1 MCAAAAEGGHLEC
14 LKYAHENGSPWNERT
29 CVAAAECGR
38 LECLKYLHENGC
50 EWHEDACAAAA
61 DGDTAPAEG
70 HLECLKYAH
79 ENGCPMFGDDR
90 YYEIMQQLYEN
101 MQLDG
106 FQAAPHRDAVRSY
119 LESIRGP
126 IGCPIESVMATLDEV
141 KTNIPEQK
149 YIEMSNALMRAHRE
163 KKRRRPNQ

>member
-1 MCAAAAEGGHLEC
+1 
-14 LKYAHENGSPWNERT
+14 
-29 CVAAAECGR
+29 
-38 LECLKYLHENGC
+38 
-50 EWHEDACAAAA
+50 
-61 DGDTAPAEG
+61 
-70 HLECLKYAH
+70 
-79 ENGCPMFGDDR
+79 MFRDDR
-90 YYEIMQQLYEN
+90 YDEIMQFVGD
-101 MQLDG
+101 LDD
-106 FQAAPHRDAVRSY
+106 ADAVRSY